1 MNLSHPLVLPLVLMV
16 CLLTQASSAQGPAQE
31 EAKETRSTLEG
42 TLRVHPKFLFKQYL
56 NGFGDG
62 QQCALF
68 GQEQLEQIEPGT
80 HIRVTGRL
88 GTRFHPGG
96 SKDNPSP
103 FPRTWYI
110 YMKVESVTILR
121 KPTPNRRPAERLRPP
136 REVVVG
142 MTLAQV
148 IAARGRHYKPFAG
161 PRVGQVALVYDDI
174 TIHIM
179 GNTRPEFDG
188 RVVAIETTDKEKAAV
203 FVKDIPYADEQPGE
217 PKEAPKLP
225 ADRTLKSHAN
235 EVQLPFAKKQS
246 DRQDNAVRP
255 GPGLLGRTF
264 LEGKEVGFFFRYEHG
279 KVFRHELVERKFIQK
294 RDEKLPP
301 KGVEVVLQGRLLVP
315 RKMSATA
322 RHAGGSVSHG
332 VQTIFVDGKELGSV
346 GG

>member
-1 MNLSHPLVLPLVLMV
+1 MDV
-16 CLLTQASSAQGPAQE
+16 
-31 EAKETRSTLEG
+31 EA
-42 TLRVHPKFLFKQYL
+42 V
-56 NGFGDG
+56 
-62 QQCALF
+62 A
-68 GQEQLEQIEPGT
+68 
-80 HIRVTGRL
+80 
-88 GTRFHPGG
+88 
-96 SKDNPSP
+96 
-103 FPRTWYI
+103 
-110 YMKVESVTILR
+110 ILQ

-161 PRVGQVALVYDDI
+161 PRVGQIALVYDDI
-174 TIHIM
+174 TLHIM
-179 GNTRPEFDG
+179 GSTRPEFDG
-188 RVVAIETTDKEKAAV
+188 RVVAIETTDKEKAGV
-203 FVKDIPYADEQPGE
+203 LVKDIPYADEQPGE

-255 GPGLLGRTF
+255 GPGLIGRTF
-264 LEGKEVGFFFRYEHG
+264 LEGKDVGLFFRYEHG
-279 KVFRHELVERKFIQK
+279 KVFRHELVELKFIEK

-315 RKMSATA
+315 RKMSVSA

-332 VQTIFVDGKELGSV
+332 VQTLFVDGKELGSV
-346 GG
+346 GDDRQKSRVYALLLEAGTHTVKWVLTGGRFGNNLLRFEDPDTGKSLWLSYSAEDLKEVGKISRNDLTDAASQERGWPIPQGW